1 MAIGR
6 WRHDRQTVMQRSP
19 PHAANQS
26 DEHLIAQFEQFVSSE
41 AFPCVGAKSALN
53 RHQMVFHVEA
63 DFSQPPNVSTVDVIQ
78 QFSQAYNH
86 DSPLFQSLIVL
97 FRQPVVLDE
106 TGFETLLWRYLQRLH
121 ELDALDYEW
130 DAHVNKDPASE
141 NFSFSIGGRAYYVV
155 GLHPG
160 ASRAARRFSTSALVF
175 NLHDQFERLR
185 HNQKYESIRNT
196 IIKRDIEL
204 EGTPNPMLKTF
215 GTHSEAP
222 QYSGRA
228 VEANWKCPFHA
239 R

>member
-1 MAIGR
+1 
-6 WRHDRQTVMQRSP
+6 MQLSLLP
-19 PHAANQS
+19 ASNLS
-26 DEHLIAQFEQFVSSE
+26 DQHRIAQFEQCVSNE
-41 AFPCVGAKSALN
+41 AFPCVGAKSALS
-53 RHQMVFHVEA
+53 RHQMVFHVED
-63 DFSQPPNVSTVDVIQ
+63 DFRRAPSMSTVEVIQ
-78 QFSQAYNH
+78 QFSQAYH
-86 DSPLFQSLIVL
+86 PDSPLFQSLVVL
-97 FRQPVVLDE
+97 FRQPAALDE

-121 ELDALDYEW
+121 EIDASCYEW
-130 DAHVNKDPASE
+130 DAHVSKDPASK

-160 ASRAARRFSTSALVF
+160 ASRAARRFPTPTLVF

-185 HNQKYESIRNT
+185 RNEQYTSIRNT

-228 VEANWKCPFHA
+228 VEDNWKCPFHA